1 MLALTIPHGT
11 VLAGLVRECRQCE
24 RYQFCCKGGGAV
36 GLRALAVRRR
46 AACRKRWEDGLRVPE
61 NFNSSGCGLGVLC
74 VSARVGRGPG
84 CGSLGGGDPAPCDG
98 AMGRLW
104 CVELIGELDQHSAY
118 LAGHSTIRPTRPVG
132 DEFISGTGRSG
143 PELAAAKPPR
153 TSAQVSGLAWIA
165 AMARLPLNSKVSFI
179 RSEAGWRATADNQ
192 TETQDLA
199 PESC

>member
-74 VSARVGRGPG
+74 VSARVGRVRGAGASAAGTRRRATGLWGG
-84 CGSLGGGDPAPCDG
+84 CG
-98 AMGRLW
+98 
-104 CVELIGELDQHSAY
+104 
-118 LAGHSTIRPTRPVG
+118 
-132 DEFISGTGRSG
+132 
-143 PELAAAKPPR
+143 
-153 TSAQVSGLAWIA
+153 AW
-165 AMARLPLNSKVSFI
+165 S
-179 RSEAGWRATADNQ
+179 
-192 TETQDLA
+192 
-199 PESC
+199 